1 MWHRVANAVFIR
13 FSEQWV
19 VLVTQRVVNLI
30 CRARNA
36 FGSVTRN
43 YSLEVSSLGLLAS
56 MDSSPA
62 SGASVVVTGISPRNS
77 SLQIGQSGRL
87 SCSVRSHETPHIKW
101 LKQVPIWILAPKFK
115 YLIFMEFQGQWLS
128 WRSRN
133 LWKCQYHQ
141 RWWKSLPNP
150 CQCPKYQIKSQRIC
164 QHFDFRRCE
173 FARQWNLYLSGSQEW
188 FHIFN
193 IQVSNSF
200 CNIR

>member
-101 LKQVPIWILAPKFK
+101 LKQVPIWIFTPKLKNLTIWKFSGQYK
-115 YLIFMEFQGQWLS
+115 LFWEKIALKKLNNHKQVKAENWDIFDAFLS
-128 WRSRN
+128 RVKLFRTVSCIWKHRN
-133 LWKCQYHQ
+133 
-141 RWWKSLPNP
+141 
-150 CQCPKYQIKSQRIC
+150 
-164 QHFDFRRCE
+164 
-173 FARQWNLYLSGSQEW
+173 
-188 FHIFN
+188 
-193 IQVSNSF
+193 
-200 CNIR
+200 

>member
-62 SGASVVVTGISPRNS
+62 SGASVVVG
-77 SLQIGQSGRL
+77 
-87 SCSVRSHETPHIKW
+87 V
-101 LKQVPIWILAPKFK
+101 
-115 YLIFMEFQGQWLS
+115 
-128 WRSRN
+128 
-133 LWKCQYHQ
+133 
-141 RWWKSLPNP
+141 
-150 CQCPKYQIKSQRIC
+150 
-164 QHFDFRRCE
+164 
-173 FARQWNLYLSGSQEW
+173 
-188 FHIFN
+188 
-193 IQVSNSF
+193 VS
-200 CNIR
+200 

>member
-56 MDSSPA
+56 MDSSPV
-62 SGASVVVTGISPRNS
+62 ASVVVTGISPRNS
-77 SLQIGQSGRL
+77 TLHIGQSGRL

-101 LKQVPIWILAPKFK
+101 LKQLEEQFK
-115 YLIFMEFQGQWLS
+115 QKNF
-128 WRSRN
+128 
-133 LWKCQYHQ
+133 
-141 RWWKSLPNP
+141 
-150 CQCPKYQIKSQRIC
+150 
-164 QHFDFRRCE
+164 
-173 FARQWNLYLSGSQEW
+173 
-188 FHIFN
+188 
-193 IQVSNSF
+193 
-200 CNIR
+200 

>member
-101 LKQVPIWILAPKFK
+101 LKQVPIWIFAPKLKNFEYWK
-115 YLIFMEFQGQWLS
+115 IF
-128 WRSRN
+128 RSMII
-133 LWKCQYHQ
+133 LEVK
-141 RWWKSLPNP
+141 KSLKMPISSTLMKIGTKSLSV
-150 CQCPKYQIKSQRIC
+150 PKI
-164 QHFDFRRCE
+164 
-173 FARQWNLYLSGSQEW
+173 
-188 FHIFN
+188 
-193 IQVSNSF
+193 SN
-200 CNIR
+200 

>member
-56 MDSSPA
+56 MDSSPT
-62 SGASVVVTGISPRNS
+62 ASVVVTGISPRNS
-77 SLQIGQSGRL
+77 TLHIGQSGRL

-101 LKQVPIWILAPKFK
+101 LKQVEEQFKQKKKYFFFTILDTQNYPSSS
-115 YLIFMEFQGQWLS
+115 Y
-128 WRSRN
+128 N
-133 LWKCQYHQ
+133 LQ
-141 RWWKSLPNP
+141 L
-150 CQCPKYQIKSQRIC
+150 
-164 QHFDFRRCE
+164 
-173 FARQWNLYLSGSQEW
+173 
-188 FHIFN
+188 
-193 IQVSNSF
+193 
-200 CNIR
+200 